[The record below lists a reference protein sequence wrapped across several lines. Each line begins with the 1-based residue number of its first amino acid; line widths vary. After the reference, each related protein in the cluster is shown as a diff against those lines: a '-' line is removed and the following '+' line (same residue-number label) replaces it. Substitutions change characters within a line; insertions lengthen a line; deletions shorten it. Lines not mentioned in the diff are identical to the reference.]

1 MDTRRGVLC
10 VAMVLGAIGSAGA
23 QPIGTFRWQF
33 SPFCNVITVSVVQ
46 QGSIFVLSGV
56 DDNCGAGDAS
66 SVTGTAFFNPDGGVG
81 MGLTIVANTG
91 VNLTS
96 STQISPATFSGT
108 WTDSDGNSGTFTF
121 SPPIPAGGAPRPTT
135 TVNRLTTISQ
145 GTAVS
150 LLPGRCYAIFAYGV
164 GAVGDAGRLVTG
176 FLRGSGGQ
184 AIVNNA
190 FMMVPGTVNLTS
202 QGGTLGYVQA
212 CNLSS
217 SAQTLPAGWTLVTR
231 SFTLP

>member
-1 MDTRRGVLC
+1 MVKRGLLALVMTMGGI
-10 VAMVLGAIGSAGA
+10 ASADA

-33 SPFCNVITVSVVQ
+33 SPFCNVISVSVVQ
-46 QGSIFVLSGV
+46 QGSVFVLSGV

-81 MGLTIVANTG
+81 MGLTIVATTG

-96 STQISPATFSGT
+96 SVQISPATFSGT
-108 WTDSDGNSGTFTF
+108 WTDSDGNNGTFTF
-121 SPPIPAGGAPRPTT
+121 SPSIPASGTPRPAGSP
-135 TVNRLTTISQ
+135 NRLVTISQ

-212 CNLSS
+212 CNLSTGV
-217 SAQTLPAGWTLVTR
+217 QILPAGWTLVTR
-231 SFTLP
+231 AFTLP